1 MTQKVPVRSGLDNL
15 AMADGLLHGCC
26 VGLMTNQTGVDHTLR
41 SGIDILHERYHLTA
55 LFACEHGIRGDAQAG
70 MKVENHVDPETGV
83 PVWSVF
89 GATRRM
95 TAEMA
100 EQFDVLVFDMQDV
113 GARFYT
119 YLYSLSYAME
129 ACAAAGKPVVVL
141 DRINPLGGLRRE
153 GTIHDPRF
161 SSFVGDYAL
170 PTRTGLTMGE
180 YARYVKA
187 YLGLDRLEL
196 TVVPLTGWQ
205 RALQLPDTD
214 VPWVA
219 PSPNCPNY
227 ASALCYIGT
236 CVFEGTNLSE
246 GRGTTQPFELIGAP
260 YIDAAALADR
270 MNALAIPGVLY
281 RRAYFTPMFSKHAGE
296 RCAGVQLHVTDPMA
310 FHAFEAGL
318 RLLDTVRAMYPAEFA
333 WRDGPDSYHLDRLLG
348 TDAFRLGCSAEELI
362 AAHAPKIEAFTRE
375 VQPFLLY

>member
-1 MTQKVPVRSGLDNL
+1 MTQKAPVRCGLDNL
-15 AMADGLLHGCC
+15 VMADGLLCGQR
-26 VGLMTNQTGVDHTLR
+26 VGLMTNPTGVDHDLR

-70 MKVENHVDPETGV
+70 TKVENYTDPDTGV
-83 PVWSVF
+83 TVWSVY

-95 TAEMA
+95 TAEMT

-129 ACAAAGKPVVVL
+129 ACAATGKPVVVL
-141 DRINPLGGLRRE
+141 DRIDPIGGAVRE

-161 SSFVGDYAL
+161 SSFVGDYGL
-170 PTRTGLTMGE
+170 PSRTGLTMGE
-180 YARYVKA
+180 FARYVKA

-205 RALQLPDTD
+205 RPMHLPDTD
-214 VPWVA
+214 VRWIA
-219 PSPNCPNY
+219 PSPNCPTY
-227 ASALCYIGT
+227 TAALCYVGT

-260 YIDAAALADR
+260 YVDAAALADR
-270 MNALAIPGVLY
+270 MNAMGLPGVIY
-281 RRAYFTPMFSKHAGE
+281 RRAYFTPTFSKYAGE
-296 RCAGVQLHVTDPMA
+296 RCAGVQVHVTDPAA
-310 FHAFEAGL
+310 FRAFDAGL
-318 RLLDTVRAMYPAEFA
+318 YLLDAVREMYPSDFA

-348 TDAFRLGCSAEELI
+348 TDAYRLGCSAKELI